1 MKKGRQQEKPLME
14 RIDKRDAEALNWL
27 RYVLN
32 PDTTMPTVS
41 DWSALM
47 AFAEKQALTG
57 IFLPEKCPENLSKV
71 LLLQWIGLVQ
81 LIEQRNK
88 LLNKRVEL
96 LFGML
101 GKDGFHC
108 CLLKGQGNAE
118 MYPDPSVRMP
128 GDVDLWID
136 AEEKAVR
143 DFVTMQFPDAKDC
156 YKHIKFPVF
165 DDVEVDVHQ
174 TPLKFRRPLHRK
186 RLQRWIKLHQE
197 EQFLNK
203 TQLRG
208 TEGYISV
215 PTAKFN
221 AIYQLGHIM
230 IHLFDEGIGFRHLI
244 DYYYVLR
251 NLSNVSQGER
261 EEIVRTWKKLGLLRL
276 ASAVTWIESEKLGLS
291 ENCLLTS
298 PNRRLGTILL
308 SDVIEGG
315 NFGHY
320 SIRQQYRRRGKR
332 LARRFS
338 SLMRLLKL
346 SPCFP
351 TEAVYWIMGRC
362 VALIKHDFGYLKGK
376 LSFLTS
382 LNNFSLFSS
391 THKRLAF

>member
-1 MKKGRQQEKPLME
+1 MKDC
-14 RIDKRDAEALNWL
+14 DKKYREIFEWIQF
-27 RYVLN
+27 VLN
-32 PDTTMPTVS
+32 SDKVIPAVS
-41 DWSALM
+41 DWEALFQ
-47 AFAEKQALTG
+47 FAEKQKITGVCSPLDYNVQIGIDLISLWMGSVIQIKQQNALV
-57 IFLPEKCPENLSKV
+57 SKRA
-71 LLLQWIGLVQ
+71 
-81 LIEQRNK
+81 IEVCDIWKNA
-88 LLNKRVEL
+88 
-96 LFGML
+96 
-101 GKDGFHC
+101 GFRC